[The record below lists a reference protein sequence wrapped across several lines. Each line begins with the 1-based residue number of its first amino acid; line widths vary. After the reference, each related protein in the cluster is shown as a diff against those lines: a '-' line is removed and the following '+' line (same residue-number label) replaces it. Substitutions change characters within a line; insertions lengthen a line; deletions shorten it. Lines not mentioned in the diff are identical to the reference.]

1 MRNEKIFS
9 DLPIPPGE
17 YLAEVLEEKGF
28 SQKELAYRMGRPAQ
42 AICEIIKGEKAI
54 TPETAL
60 QLERTLGVPSYIW
73 TSLEDDYRI
82 IKARQA
88 ENAALEKEIP
98 LLKDVPYSNL
108 AGRGYLKKTPDKR
121 HQVRECQA
129 FYGVASL
136 ANLDRVNAYGA
147 AFRHSKARRVSS
159 LALAAW
165 IRCAEIEAAKHETP
179 PFQKAMLK
187 VRLEVIRRLT
197 LVPLEDSIG
206 QLQVA
211 LFEAGI
217 NFILLP
223 HFAKTY
229 AHGAVLWPDPKH
241 PVLVLSIRGKWADLF
256 WFSLIHELGHI
267 LLHGNK
273 EIIDEEGREAD
284 EKELEADRFAL
295 DRLIPAVPYERFL
308 AREKFDTTAISFFAA
323 EIGIHPGILI
333 GRLQHDRKLP
343 FKTLLNEMRPR
354 LDWEK
359 LFPRKRYVSSA

>member
-1 MRNEKIFS
+1 MTIEKFYS

-17 YLAEVLEEKGF
+17 YLAEVLEDKGL
-28 SQKELAYRMGRPAQ
+28 SQRELADRMGRPAQ

-60 QLERTLGVPSYIW
+60 QLERTLGVPAYLW
-73 TSLEDDYRI
+73 TSLEADFRI

-88 ENAALEKEIP
+88 EGAALEKEIP
-98 LLKDVPYSNL
+98 LLREVPYSDL
-108 AGRGYLKKTPDKR
+108 TAKGYIKKVSDKC

-136 ANLDRVNAYGA
+136 TNIDRVNAYGA
-147 AFRHSKARRVSS
+147 AFRHSRARRASF

-165 IRCAEIEAAKHETP
+165 IRCAEVEAAKRETP

-187 VRLEVIRRLT
+187 ARLEEIRRLT
-197 LVPLEDSIG
+197 LVPPEDSIERLG
-206 QLQVA
+206 A
-211 LFEAGI
+211 SLFESGV

-223 HFAKTY
+223 HLAKTS
-229 AHGAVLWPDPKH
+229 AHGAILWPDPKH
-241 PVLVLSIRGKWADLF
+241 PVLVLSTRGKWADLF
-256 WFSLIHELGHI
+256 WFSLFHELGHI

-273 EIIDEEGREAD
+273 EIIDEESGEAD
-284 EKELEADRFAL
+284 EKELAADRFAS

-308 AREKFDTTAISFFAA
+308 ARAKFDAAAISFFAA

-359 LFPRKRYVSSA
+359 LLPHKR

>member
-1 MRNEKIFS
+1 MTTEKIYS

-28 SQKELAYRMGRPAQ
+28 TQIELAQRMGRPAQ
-42 AICEIIKGEKAI
+42 AICEIVKGDKAI

-60 QLERTLGVPSYIW
+60 QLERTLGVPAYIW
-73 TSLEDDYRI
+73 TGLENEYRI

-88 ENAALEKEIP
+88 ENEALEKEIP
-98 LLKDVPYSNL
+98 LLKDVPYSDL
-108 AGRGYLKKTPDKR
+108 AGRGYVKKTPDRR
-121 HQVRECQA
+121 HQVRESQT

-136 ANLDRVNAYGA
+136 ANLDRVGAYGA
-147 AFRHSKARRVSS
+147 AFRHSKARQASS

-165 IRCAEIEAAKHETP
+165 IRCAEVEAAKRETP
-179 PFQKAMLK
+179 PFQKALLK
-187 VRLEVIRRLT
+187 ARLEEIRRLT
-197 LVPLEDSIG
+197 LAPPENTLER
-206 QLQVA
+206 LQAA
-211 LFEAGI
+211 LFESGV

-256 WFSLIHELGHI
+256 WFSLFHELGHI

-273 EIIDEEGREAD
+273 DIIDEESGEAD
-284 EKELEADRFAL
+284 EKEIEADRFAS
-295 DRLIPAVPYERFL
+295 DRLIPAVPYARFL
-308 AREKFDTTAISFFAA
+308 AREKLDTAAISSFAA
-323 EIGIHPGILI
+323 ENGIHPGIVV
-333 GRLQHDRKLP
+333 GRLQHDRKIP
-343 FKTLLNEMRPR
+343 FKTLLNDLRPR

-359 LFPRKRYVSSA
+359 LLPRKL

>member
-1 MRNEKIFS
+1 MTTEKIYS

-28 SQKELAYRMGRPAQ
+28 SQKELADRMGRPAQ
-42 AICEIIKGEKAI
+42 AICEIVKGEKAI

-88 ENAALEKEIP
+88 ENAALEEEIP
-98 LLKDVPYSNL
+98 LLKEVPYSDL
-108 AGRGYLKKTPDKR
+108 AARGYIKKTPDKR

-147 AFRHSKARRVSS
+147 AFRHSKARQASS

-165 IRCAEIEAAKHETP
+165 IRCAEVEAAKRETP

-187 VRLEVIRRLT
+187 ARLEEIRRLT
-197 LVPLEDSIG
+197 SVPPEDSIER
-206 QLQVA
+206 LRAA
-211 LFEAGI
+211 LFESGV

-256 WFSLIHELGHI
+256 WFSLFHELGHI
-267 LLHGNK
+267 LLHRNK
-273 EIIDEEGREAD
+273 EIIDAESGEAD
-284 EKELEADRFAL
+284 EKELEADRFAS

-308 AREKFDTTAISFFAA
+308 ARAKFDEAAISSFAA
-323 EIGIHPGILI
+323 EMSIHPGILI
-333 GRLQHDRKLP
+333 GRLQHDKKLP
-343 FKTLLNEMRPR
+343 FKTLLNEIRPR

-359 LFPRKRYVSSA
+359 LLPRKR

>member
-1 MRNEKIFS
+1 MTTEKIYS

-28 SQKELAYRMGRPAQ
+28 TQKELADRMGRPAQ
-42 AICEIIKGEKAI
+42 AICEIVKGEKAI

-73 TSLEDDYRI
+73 TSLEDGYRI

-98 LLKDVPYSNL
+98 LLEEVPYSDL
-108 AGRGYLKKTPDKR
+108 AGRGYIKKTPDKR
-121 HQVRECQA
+121 HQVRECQT

-147 AFRHSKARRVSS
+147 AFRQSKARRASS

-165 IRCAEIEAAKHETP
+165 IRCAEVEAAKRETP
-179 PFQKAMLK
+179 PFQKTRLK
-187 VRLEVIRRLT
+187 VRLEEIRRLT
-197 LVPLEDSIG
+197 LIPPEDSIERLRASLLESG
-206 QLQVA
+206 V
-211 LFEAGI
+211 
-217 NFILLP
+217 NFVLLP

-256 WFSLIHELGHI
+256 WFSLFHELGHI

-273 EIIDEEGREAD
+273 EIIDAESGETD
-284 EKELEADRFAL
+284 KKEFEADRFAS
-295 DRLIPAVPYERFL
+295 DRLIPTVPYERFL
-308 AREKFDTTAISFFAA
+308 ARAKYDEAAISSFAA

-359 LFPRKRYVSSA
+359 LLPRKGY